1 MGINRATAKAT
12 GRRWPT
18 TIRCHQHI
26 FAVIEPASASYQQP
40 GHHRADDNRRDLD
53 PIPDDL
59 RFRNPAAAVRHMTG
73 IRAEYRA
80 IGLQTLSGNFVAN
93 SSATTSTP
101 IVPASTR
108 AITASRC
115 RRRRQMSSDVQA
127 LRHQRVPIAR

>member
-80 IGLQTLSGNFVAN
+80 IGLQTLSGSFIAS
-93 SSATTSTP
+93 SSAMTSTP
-101 IVPASTR
+101 SPPASTR
-108 AITASRC
+108 TITASRC
-115 RRRRQMSSDVQA
+115 RRRRSMSSF
-127 LRHQRVPIAR
+127 

>member
-73 IRAEYRA
+73 IRAGSC
-80 IGLQTLSGNFVAN
+80 IGLQTCANVSGNFIAN
-93 SSATTSTP
+93 SSATTSLQRP
-101 IVPASTR
+101 LAVEGDA
-108 AITASRC
+108 RC
-115 RRRRQMSSDVQA
+115 PPSDVQA

>member
-59 RFRNPAAAVRHMTG
+59 RFHNPAAAVHHMTG
-73 IRAEYRA
+73 YSCWISCHRPANIVRQLHCQFFSDDKHTEPTCFNTDNH
-80 IGLQTLSGNFVAN
+80 GFTLSK
-93 SSATTSTP
+93 ATLDVLLLTFK
-101 IVPASTR
+101 
-108 AITASRC
+108 RC
-115 RRRRQMSSDVQA
+115 DINACR
-127 LRHQRVPIAR
+127 

>member
-80 IGLQTLSGNFVAN
+80 IGLQTLSGSFIAS
-93 SSATTSTP
+93 SSAATSLQRLHA
-101 IVPASTR
+101 VEGDA
-108 AITASRC
+108 RC
-115 RRRRQMSSDVQA
+115 PPSDVQA